1 MTDSVVFDR
10 QTKIV
15 YILHG
20 LATGGTEKFVMNV
33 VSALEKER
41 YDVSFV
47 LALDDNAESHQ
58 FQEDDALKMGVK
70 IYRTCDLGSIKRW
83 ITHYKKLRK
92 ILKEEGPFD
101 VIHCNMDLFNGINLM
116 AAKNEKI
123 PVRICHSHNSES
135 QYAANSIKKIAA
147 RTYRAIMRRH
157 IYKYATVMLGCSR
170 LANDYL
176 YGHRWIRD
184 ARCKVLYNGIPI
196 GKFQT
201 SNRKQNDGK
210 RNFITVGRFSRQKN
224 PLFILKILDELSK
237 IRNDFHFIWIG
248 NGEMEAEVK
257 RQAKAKGIDKK
268 ISFMGRQEDVAKFLK
283 ESEFFLFPSIFEG
296 LPITLIEAQCAGVEC
311 FVSDSVTREVDMGLC
326 HYISLKRGSRE
337 WAEFISAKMDDKSE
351 KKIDPEKL
359 KQFDITNTIKKL
371 KEIYK

>member
-1 MTDSVVFDR
+1 MTDR

-15 YILHG
+15 HILHG

-41 YDVSFV
+41 YDISFV
-47 LALDDNAESHQ
+47 LALDDNEESHQ

-83 ITHYKKLRK
+83 IIHYKKLRK
-92 ILKEEGPFD
+92 ILKEEGSFD
-101 VIHCNMDLFNGINLM
+101 VVHCNMDLFNGINLM
-116 AAKNEKI
+116 AAKKEKI

-135 QYAANSIKKIAA
+135 QYAANNIKKIAA
-147 RTYRAIMRRH
+147 RIYRVIMRRY

-176 YGHRWIRD
+176 YGHKWVRD
-184 ARCKVLYNGIPI
+184 ERCKVLYNGIPI

-201 SNRKQNDGK
+201 NNRKQNDGK
-210 RNFITVGRFSRQKN
+210 RNFITVGRFSRQKK
-224 PLFILKILDELSK
+224 PLFLLEILDELSK

-359 KQFDITNTIKKL
+359 KQFDITYTIKKL
-371 KEIYK
+371 EEIYK